1 MVTATHHMSTSYRIK
16 SFLASTNHKDIGIL
30 YLIFALTNFSIGG
43 LFALLIRVQLA
54 LPSSTVIPPN
64 EFESLFTA
72 HGLIMIFMAVFPLS
86 TAFANYLVPT
96 LIKAKDLYWPRWN
109 NIAFWMLVPA
119 AILMY
124 IGLLSSNGLG
134 WTLYPPLSV
143 ITPGDQDLFLI
154 GLIIAGVSAVVA
166 AINFI
171 MTIFFMRGP
180 GLPIKKLDLFAW
192 AMVFTSFIQLFAT
205 PIITIGLVM
214 LLLARNTGA
223 QFFGFIP
230 MGDAVLHG
238 PILFQ
243 HLFWAY
249 SHPAVYIMV
258 VPSMGLESLIV
269 SKFSRN
275 KIFGYESMVIS
286 LFAIS
291 FIGFVV
297 WGHHMYTTGIIPS
310 EVLDFT
316 LMTYVIAIPSGIKTF
331 NWIATFHA
339 ARIKFEAPLLFALAF
354 IFGFVIGGLTGVM
367 LNVVP
372 LDVQFQDTYF
382 VVSHFHWI
390 AIGGIVSIVSGT
402 IYFLLPYH
410 THRMYHRKLA
420 LVHFCLWCIGFTLT
434 FGSMLI
440 LGTLG
445 MPRRYYD
452 YLNLQNA
459 NWMMLFNQLATIG
472 AFLMAFAFLIFVY
485 NIVWTIT
492 KGPKV
497 ADPNDPFELGDGL
510 YLNSPVDLPAENALV
525 EVPAD

>member
-1 MVTATHHMSTSYRIK
+1 
-16 SFLASTNHKDIGIL
+16 
-30 YLIFALTNFSIGG
+30 
-43 LFALLIRVQLA
+43 
-54 LPSSTVIPPN
+54 
-64 EFESLFTA
+64 
-72 HGLIMIFMAVFPLS
+72 MIFMAIFPLS
-86 TAFANYLVPT
+86 TAFGNYLVPT

-143 ITPGDQDLFLI
+143 LTPGDQDLFLI
-154 GLIIAGVSAVVA
+154 GLIIAGVSAVIA

-171 MTIFFMRGP
+171 MTVFFMRGP

-192 AMVFTSFIQLFAT
+192 AIVFTSFIQLFAT
-205 PIITIGLVM
+205 PIITVGVVM
-214 LLLARNTGA
+214 LLLSRNVGA
-223 QFFGFIP
+223 MYFAPGFAFIP
-230 MGDAVLHG
+230 MADSVLHG

-243 HLFWAY
+243 HVFWAY

-258 VPSMGLESLIV
+258 VPSLGLEWLIF
-269 SKFSRN
+269 SIFSRN
-275 KIFGYESMVIS
+275 KIFGYESMIIS

-316 LMTYVIAIPSGIKTF
+316 LMTYVIAIPSGIKVF

-339 ARIKFEAPLLFALAF
+339 SRIKFEAPLFFALAF

-382 VVSHFHWI
+382 VVSHFHYI
-390 AIGGIVSIVSGT
+390 VLGGVISIIMGT
-402 IYFLLPYH
+402 IYYILPYH
-410 THRMYHRKLA
+410 TGKMYHKKIA
-420 LVHFCLWCIGFTLT
+420 LWHFILWTVGFTLT
-434 FGSMLI
+434 FGAMMI

-445 MPRRYYD
+445 MPRRYFD
-452 YLNLQNA
+452 YTNLQNA
-459 NWMMLFNQLATIG
+459 NWMTILNQLATIG
-472 AFLMAFAFLIFVY
+472 AFIMAIAFLLFIY
-485 NIVWTIT
+485 NIFWTFT

-510 YLNSPVDLPAENALV
+510 YLNAPLEA
-525 EVPAD
+525 AD